1 MLVALLPHL
10 RRLAA
15 IMAAL
20 ALGAVAAQPAA
31 APVRA
36 SKQLVVSANSHASEA
51 GRAILRA
58 GGGAVDAAIAVQ
70 LVLTLVEPQSSGIG
84 GGAFMLVYA
93 APDDGDVGAI
103 TAYEGRETAPA
114 AATPD
119 MFIGT
124 NGRPESFGNVGVGG
138 LSVGVPGALRMLELA
153 HREHGRL
160 PWADL
165 FAPAIALAEDG
176 FEVSPRL
183 FGLLNGFKRF
193 ARGDDFR
200 AYFFDASGEPYPV
213 GYRLKNPAYAA
224 ALKLLAAAGSAEPMH
239 TGELAAAIAAE
250 VRDNNVR
257 PGRMTAEDL
266 AAYSANASAPLCT
279 PYRSWRVCGPQLP
292 SSGGVTTQQVL
303 GMLAHFELPDIRV
316 EPVRAIHLFAEA
328 NRLAFADRNLYLAD
342 PKFVPAPVEGLLD
355 AGYLRARAAL
365 IDPARAMPT
374 ISAGEPLPAAA
385 WHYAQ
390 GSASERPST
399 SHFSIVDGF
408 GDAVAMTTS
417 VQGAFGSQLMVGG
430 FILNNQLT
438 DFDYVPTANGKP
450 VANRVEGGKRPLSS
464 MSPTMLLD
472 ERGRLRLIVG
482 SPGGTRI
489 IGFVAQSI
497 VGVIDWK
504 LDVQQAV
511 SAPHFLAEEGPVEL
525 EEGTSIVVH
534 EQALEALGHNVALND
549 MNSGLHAIAIE
560 HSRRGRTLYGG
571 VDPRREGA
579 ALGD

>member
-1 MLVALLPHL
+1 MLGVLRKHL
-10 RRLAA
+10 RSLFAA
-15 IMAAL
+15 AAAL
-20 ALGAVAAQPAA
+20 AFGSAAAQPAA

-36 SKQLVVSANSHASEA
+36 RTQLVVSANPHASEA

-58 GGGAVDAAIAVQ
+58 GGSAVDAAIAVQ

-84 GGAFMLVYA
+84 GGAFMLVY
-93 APDDGDVGAI
+93 DGAGGEAGSI

-119 MFIGT
+119 MFVGA

-138 LSVGVPGALRMLELA
+138 LAVGVPGALRQLELA

-160 PWADL
+160 PWAEL
-165 FAPAIALAEDG
+165 FAPAIALAEEG

-200 AYFFDASGEPYPV
+200 AYFFDANGEPHPV
-213 GYRLKNPAYAA
+213 GYRLRNPAYAA
-224 ALKLLAAAGSAEPMH
+224 TLKLLAAAGSAQPLH
-239 TGELAAAIAAE
+239 TGALAAAIAAE

-257 PGRMTAEDL
+257 PGRMTPEDL
-266 AAYSANASAPLCT
+266 AAYRANVSAPLCT
-279 PYRSWRVCGPQLP
+279 PYRGFRVCGPQLP
-292 SSGGVTTQQVL
+292 SSGGVTTQQTL
-303 GMLAHFELPDIRV
+303 GMLARFELPDIRT

-328 NRLAFADRNLYLAD
+328 NRLAFADRNLYLGD
-342 PKFVPAPVEGLLD
+342 PAFVAAPVAAMLD
-355 AGYLRARAAL
+355 EGYLRARAAL
-365 IDPARAMPT
+365 IDPDKAMTT

-385 WHYAQ
+385 WSYAQ

-399 SHFSIVDGF
+399 SHFSIVDASG
-408 GDAVAMTTS
+408 GAVAMTTS

-438 DFDYVPTANGKP
+438 DFDSVPTVNGKP
-450 VANRVEGGKRPLSS
+450 VANRIEGGKRPLSS

-489 IGFVAQSI
+489 IGFVAQTI
-497 VGVIDWK
+497 VGVVDWK

-511 SAPHFLAEEGPVEL
+511 SAPHFLAEEGPIEL
-525 EEGTSIVVH
+525 EEGTAVAVH

-560 HSRRGRTLYGG
+560 YSRRGRTLYGG